1 MSVTLEEENEDE
13 SLDFEPLRRCRAR
26 GEGDSSLGG
35 VRGESLSG
43 VDPVFVLSCCDR
55 VSADL
60 RADGPLGVTGE
71 AEPEEDDCGGGR
83 GKFLDVEVFVVFIS
97 FVGRVGEPFL

>member
-13 SLDFEPLRRCRAR
+13 DVDFGTLRWRRAR
-26 GEGDSSLGG
+26 GDGESSLDG
-35 VRGESLSG
+35 VKGESLSG
-43 VDPVFVLSCCDR
+43 VVAAFDLSCAER

-60 RADGPLGVTGE
+60 RADGPLGVIGE
-71 AEPEEDDCGGGR
+71 AELEDNVCGGGR
-83 GKFLDVEVFVVFIS
+83 CIFLDVALFVVFIS